1 MVFVFDI
8 ENFYFKG
15 ESMTFLGKST
25 KKKGPAF
32 LLSNFSF
39 PCLPGPW
46 GIPFRYF
53 GRVNIYF
60 TNF

>member
-15 ESMTFLGKST
+15 GINDIFGEKYQ
-25 KKKGPAF
+25 KKGPAF